1 MARLDYLSRE
11 DLPPNKRE
19 IYDRISGSRG
29 TVLNLFKALLNS
41 PDATDLV
48 ARLGQYIRYESSLNP
63 VSREI
68 AILATAK
75 EMDSE
80 YEWTQHKKVALDL
93 GVSRETLKSIYS
105 GRAPLGMLPK
115 EGVYVQAAKEIVN
128 EGTLSDSTFKAL
140 EHLIGSELV
149 VDLVVLVGYYSMIAR
164 IINSLGIE
172 LEERS

>member
-11 DLPPNKRE
+11 DLPRNKRE

-29 TVLNLFKALLNS
+29 TVLNLFKVLLNS
-41 PDATDLV
+41 PDITDVV

-75 EMDSE
+75 EMGSE
-80 YEWTQHKKVALDL
+80 YEWTQHEKVALEL
-93 GVSRETLKSIYS
+93 GVSREILNSIYA

-128 EGTLSDSTFKAL
+128 EGTLRGSTFQAL
-140 EHLIGSELV
+140 EHLIGPELV
-149 VDLVVLVGYYSMIAR
+149 VDLIVLVGYYSMIAR
-164 IINSLGIE
+164 IINSLEIE
-172 LEERS
+172 LEDHS

>member
-1 MARLDYLSRE
+1 MDYLSRE